1 MPVQRV
7 SKSFKDVSA
16 SFKVNPLTNDLIAIK
31 NQTAIARSLRNLVL
45 TTPGER
51 FFNENLGSLVNNL
64 LFENVDDVTAMS
76 VRQEIIN
83 VIENYEPRVEL
94 VRVSVN
100 PDIDAYNMDVKI
112 TYNIIG
118 VDLPAQE
125 LSFVLI
131 PTR

>member
-31 NQTAIARSLRNLVL
+31 NQTAISRSLRNLVL

-51 FFNENLGSLVNNL
+51 FFNENLGSQVNNL
-64 LFENVDDVTAMS
+64 LFENVDDITAMS
-76 VRQEIIN
+76 VRTEIIN
-83 VIENYEPRVEL
+83 VIENYEPRVKL
-94 VRVSVN
+94 IKVSVN
-100 PDIDAYNMDVKI
+100 ANIDSYNMDVRI
-112 TYNIIG
+112 VYQVIG
-118 VDLPAQE
+118 IDIPPQE

>member
-1 MPVQRV
+1 MPVQRI

-31 NQTAIARSLRNLVL
+31 NQTAISRSLRNLVL

-51 FFNENLGSLVNNL
+51 FFNENLGSEVNNL
-64 LFENVDDVTAMS
+64 LFENVDDITAMS
-76 VRQEIIN
+76 VRTEIVN
-83 VIENYEPRVEL
+83 VIENYEPRVNL
-94 VRVSVN
+94 LRVSVN
-100 PDIDAYNMDVKI
+100 ANIDSYNMDV
-112 TYNIIG
+112 IIAYEVVG
-118 VDLPAQE
+118 IDIPPQE

>member
-1 MPVQRV
+1 MPVQRI
-7 SKSFKDVSA
+7 SRSFKDVSA
-16 SFKVNPLTNDLIAIK
+16 SFQVNPLTNDLIAIK
-31 NQTAIARSLRNLVL
+31 NATAIARSLRNLVL

-51 FFNENLGSLVNNL
+51 FFNENLGSQVNNL

-83 VIENYEPRVEL
+83 VIENYEPRVKL
-94 VRVSVN
+94 LTVSVN
-100 PDIDAYNMDVKI
+100 ANIDTYSMDVVI
-112 TYNIIG
+112 AYQVIG
-118 VDLPAQE
+118 IDIPPQE

>member
-1 MPVQRV
+1 MPVQRI
-7 SKSFKDVSA
+7 SKSFKDISM
-16 SFKVNPLTNDLIAIK
+16 SFQVNPLTDDLIAIK
-31 NQTAIARSLRNLVL
+31 NTTAIARSLRNLVL

-51 FFNENLGSLVNNL
+51 FFNENLGSQVNNL

-83 VIENYEPRVEL
+83 VIENYEPRVKL
-94 VRVSVN
+94 LTVSVN
-100 PDIDAYNMDVKI
+100 ANIDTYSMDV
-112 TYNIIG
+112 IIAYQVIG
-118 VDLPAQE
+118 IDIPPQE

>member
-1 MPVQRV
+1 MPVQRI
-7 SKSFKDVSA
+7 SKSFKDISM
-16 SFKVNPLTNDLIAIK
+16 SFQVNPLTSDLIAIK
-31 NQTAIARSLRNLVL
+31 NTTAIARSLRNLVL

-51 FFNENLGSLVNNL
+51 FFNENLGSQVNNL

-83 VIENYEPRVEL
+83 VIENYEPRVKL
-94 VRVSVN
+94 LTVSVN
-100 PDIDAYNMDVKI
+100 ANIDSYSMDVLI
-112 TYNIIG
+112 AYQVIG
-118 VDLPAQE
+118 IDIPPQE

>member
-1 MPVQRV
+1 M
-7 SKSFKDVSA
+7 SFQ
-16 SFKVNPLTNDLIAIK
+16 VNPLTDDLIVIK
-31 NQTAIARSLRNLVL
+31 NETAIARSLRNLVL
-45 TTPGER
+45 TVPGER
-51 FFNENLGSLVNNL
+51 FFNENLGSQVNNL
-64 LFENVDDVTAMS
+64 LFESVDDVTAMS
-76 VRQEIIN
+76 VRTEIIT

-118 VDLPAQE
+118 VDLPVQE

>member
-1 MPVQRV
+1 MPVQRI
-7 SKSFKDVSA
+7 SKSFKDISM
-16 SFKVNPLTNDLIAIK
+16 SFQVNPLTDDLIAIK
-31 NQTAIARSLRNLVL
+31 NTTAIARSLRNLVL

-51 FFNENLGSLVNNL
+51 FFNENLGSQVNNL

-83 VIENYEPRVEL
+83 VIENYEPRVKL
-94 VRVSVN
+94 LTVSVN
-100 PDIDAYNMDVKI
+100 ANIDTYSMDVVI
-112 TYNIIG
+112 AYQVIG
-118 VDLPAQE
+118 IDIPPQE

>member
-1 MPVQRV
+1 MPVQRI
-7 SKSFKDVSA
+7 SKSFKDISM
-16 SFKVNPLTNDLIAIK
+16 SFQVNPLTDDLIAIK
-31 NQTAIARSLRNLVL
+31 NTTAIARSLRNLVL

-51 FFNENLGSLVNNL
+51 FFNENLGSQVNNL

-83 VIENYEPRVEL
+83 VIENYEPRVKL
-94 VRVSVN
+94 LTVSVN
-100 PDIDAYNMDVKI
+100 ANIDSYSMDVLI
-112 TYNIIG
+112 AYQVIG
-118 VDLPAQE
+118 IDIPPQE

>member
-1 MPVQRV
+1 MPVQRI

-31 NQTAIARSLRNLVL
+31 NTTAIARSLRNLVL

-51 FFNENLGSLVNNL
+51 FFNENLGSQVNNL
-64 LFENVDDVTAMS
+64 LFENIDDITAMS
-76 VRQEIIN
+76 VRSEIIS
-83 VIENYEPRVEL
+83 VIENYEPRVKL
-94 VRVSVN
+94 IRVSVN
-100 PDIDAYNMDVKI
+100 ANIDSYNMDV
-112 TYNIIG
+112 IIVYEVVG
-118 VDLPAQE
+118 IDIPPQE

>member
-1 MPVQRV
+1 MPVQRI

-31 NQTAIARSLRNLVL
+31 NTTAIARSLRNLVL

-51 FFNENLGSLVNNL
+51 FFNENLGSQVNNL

-76 VRQEIIN
+76 VRTEIIN
-83 VIENYEPRVEL
+83 VIENYEPRVKL
-94 VRVSVN
+94 RNVSVN
-100 PDIDAYNMDVKI
+100 ANIDSYSMDVTI
-112 TYNIIG
+112 TYEVIG
-118 VDLPAQE
+118 IDIPPQE

>member
-1 MPVQRV
+1 M
-7 SKSFKDVSA
+7 SFQ
-16 SFKVNPLTNDLIAIK
+16 VNPLTDDLIAIK

-51 FFNENLGSLVNNL
+51 FFNEELGSQVNNL

-76 VRQEIIN
+76 IRSEIIN
-83 VIENYEPRVEL
+83 VIQNYEPRVILGE
-94 VRVSVN
+94 VEVN
-100 PDIDAYNMDVKI
+100 ADIDAYQMDVTI
-112 TYNIIG
+112 NYTIVGI
-118 VDLPAQE
+118 DTPAQE